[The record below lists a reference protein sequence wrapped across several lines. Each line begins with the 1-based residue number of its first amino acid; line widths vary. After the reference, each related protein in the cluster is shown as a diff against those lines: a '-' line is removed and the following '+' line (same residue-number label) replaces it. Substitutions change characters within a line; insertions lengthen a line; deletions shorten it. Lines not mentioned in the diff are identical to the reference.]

1 MNILIVDDEP
11 KIRNGLE
18 KLLSSKEGWQV
29 CGAFETASEAL
40 EYLEQNPVDV
50 MITDIRMPGQSGLDL
65 IQQLRDANR
74 DIRII
79 ILSGYSE
86 FSYAQKAIQ
95 LGVIRYLTKPT
106 SPSELFGVLEEVDKD
121 LVQVQKSEEITMDVE
136 KSNLLIKQAITYI
149 EENFA
154 EKITLRSISDALYIS
169 PNYLCRLFKQQ
180 TGRNLMEYLAAYR
193 MKMAK
198 QYLKDVHY
206 KISQVAEMVGY
217 HDTRYFSSSF
227 KKYTGMT
234 PMDYRN
240 NDVPIHQG

>member
-18 KLLSSKEGWQV
+18 KLLGSKEGWQV
-29 CGAFETASEAL
+29 CGAFETAPEAL
-40 EYLEQNPVDV
+40 EYLEQNPADV

-95 LGVIRYLTKPT
+95 LGVLRYLTKPT
-106 SPSELFGVLEEVDKD
+106 SPTELFEVLEEVEKD
-121 LVQVQKSEEITMDVE
+121 LAQIQKCEETAMDVE
-136 KSNLLIKQAITYI
+136 KSNLLIKQTITYI
-149 EENFA
+149 EENFSA
-154 EKITLRSISDALYIS
+154 KITLRSISDALYIS

-180 TGRNLMEYLAAYR
+180 TGRNLMEYLASYR
-193 MKMAK
+193 MQMAK
-198 QYLKDVHY
+198 QYLKDVQY

-240 NDVPIHQG
+240 NQ

>member
-1 MNILIVDDEP
+1 MMNILIVDDEP

-18 KLLSSKEGWQV
+18 KLLNSRQEWQV
-29 CGAFETASEAL
+29 AGAFETAAEAL
-40 EYLEQNPVDV
+40 EYLEQYPVDV
-50 MITDIRMPGQSGLDL
+50 LITDIRMPGLSGLDL
-65 IQQLRDANR
+65 IQQIRDANR

-86 FSYAQKAIQ
+86 FSYAQRAIQ
-95 LGVIRYLTKPT
+95 LGVMRYLTKPT
-106 SPSELFGVLEEVDKD
+106 NPRELFEVLEEAQKE
-121 LVQVQKSEEITMDVE
+121 LEQVQDTEEKGMDAE
-136 KSNLLIKQAITYI
+136 KSNLLIKQTITYI
-149 EENFA
+149 EGNFA
-154 EKITLRSISDALYIS
+154 DKITLRSISDALYIS

-180 TGRNLMEYLAAYR
+180 TGRNLMEYITTYR
-193 MKMAK
+193 MQMAK

-240 NDVPIHQG
+240 NQ